1 MLVGLSISLQS
12 LRRGS
17 HIFGGSQLLGL
28 LTFWAHMGAHEGSR
42 GAHTKSIFLSCRA
55 TNHETRLAW
64 YIGHTLFFISQY
76 QAILLLLLDSSHFFY
91 FTLLLLHCIH
101 LAKQGEHV
109 LICCAYFSL
118 DSQSQL
124 NCTKLYEENQRF
136 SEQPYLTCV
145 TNILLTYRNLSL
157 PLLDARR
164 RILSVYQDCG

>member
-1 MLVGLSISLQS
+1 MLVGLSISLS
-12 LRRGS
+12 YS
-17 HIFGGSQLLGL
+17 HYDGAHTFFGGSQLLGL

-101 LAKQGEHV
+101 LAKQGEHGRIKATLV

-136 SEQPYLTCV
+136 SEQPYMCYKHCTHLH
-145 TNILLTYRNLSL
+145 L
-157 PLLDARR
+157 P
-164 RILSVYQDCG
+164 